1 MEIQGKV
8 ALVTGGARRLG
19 RAMALELG
27 RRGARVAVHYG
38 RSKDEAEAVAREIEA
53 MGSRAEAFGADLKN
67 LSRIDDLCDRVED
80 TLGPVDIL
88 INSASVFH
96 RTAFGGVSHEDWDDT
111 LGSNLR
117 GPFFLSQRIG
127 PGMKRRGAG
136 KVINFGD
143 ANMPYAVPDFMPYAI
158 AKAGVEALTRGLARA
173 LAPEVQVNA
182 ILPGAIL
189 PASGGDEAGW
199 EAAVKANLLRRGGG
213 PEAIVRAMLYLIED
227 DFLTGVLLPVDGGR
241 SLGR

>member
-8 ALVTGGARRLG
+8 ALVTGAARRLG

-38 RSKDEAEAVAREIEA
+38 RSREEAVAVAREIEA
-53 MGSRAEAFGADLKN
+53 MGGRAEAFGADLRN
-67 LSRIDDLCDRVED
+67 LSRIDDLCARVED

-96 RTAFGGVSHEDWDDT
+96 RTAFGDVSHEDWDDT

-117 GPFFLSQRIG
+117 GPFFLSQRLG

-136 KVINFGD
+136 KAIFFGD
-143 ANMPYAVPDFMPYAI
+143 ANTPYAVPDFLPYAI

-213 PEAIVRAMLYLIED
+213 PEAIVRALLYLIED

>member
-8 ALVTGGARRLG
+8 ALVTGAARRLG

-27 RRGARVAVHYG
+27 QRGARVAVHYG
-38 RSKDEAEAVAREIEA
+38 RSREEAEAVAREIEA
-53 MGSRAEAFGADLKN
+53 MGGRAEAFGADLRN
-67 LSRIDDLCDRVED
+67 LSRIDDLCERIESV
-80 TLGPVDIL
+80 LGPVDIL
-88 INSASVFH
+88 LNSASVFH
-96 RTAFGGVSHEDWDDT
+96 RTPFGKVAPEDWDDT

-117 GPFFLSQRIG
+117 GSFFLSQRIG
-127 PGMKRRGAG
+127 PGMKQRGAG

-143 ANMPYAVPDFMPYAI
+143 ANASYAVPDFMPYAI
-158 AKAGVEALTRGLARA
+158 AKAGVEAMTGGLARA